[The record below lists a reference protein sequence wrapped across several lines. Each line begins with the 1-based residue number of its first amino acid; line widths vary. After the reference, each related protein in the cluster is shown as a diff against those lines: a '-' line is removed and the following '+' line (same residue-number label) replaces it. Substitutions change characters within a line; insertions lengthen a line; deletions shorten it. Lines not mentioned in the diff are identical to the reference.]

1 MDYPA
6 GLVDGP
12 IEGIFVNDSDVFNV
26 VEGAACSLRLH
37 PDLNSTATSTA

>member
-12 IEGIFVNDSDVFNV
+12 IERIFLNDSDFNV